1 MRKLIVSIHST
12 ANDIVTGPPSDET
25 NFMVW
30 AQAGIEDSLETFLKS
45 LANVDTILLGR
56 ATYEDLVRKWPKVKE
71 WPQVSDVA
79 LRIGEKINATPK
91 LVVTGKHPLKNLE
104 WGEFKSPTQLTGTN
118 IEEQIKGLKASD
130 GGDIITFGSPTLVQS
145 LTNARLVDEYR
156 ILIHPVIVNV
166 GKRLFENLHGRT
178 DFRLVS
184 VDAFEHGA
192 ILVTYAPRPAG

>member
-12 ANDIVTGPPSDET
+12 ANDIVTGPSSDET

-56 ATYEDLVRKWPKVKE
+56 ATYEELVRKWPKVKE
-71 WPQVSDVA
+71 WPHVSDVT
-79 LRIGEKINATPK
+79 LRIGEKINAAAK
-91 LVVTGKHPLKNLE
+91 VVVTGKHPLESLE
-104 WGEFKSPTQLTGTN
+104 WGEFEPPTQLTGTS
-118 IEEQIKGLKASD
+118 IEKQIKELKERD

-156 ILIHPVIVNV
+156 ILIHPVIVHK
-166 GKRLFENLHGRT
+166 GQRLFDNLHGRT
-178 DFRLVS
+178 DFRLVG
-184 VDAFEHGA
+184 VERYARGA
-192 ILVTYAPRPAG
+192 MTVTYATIR